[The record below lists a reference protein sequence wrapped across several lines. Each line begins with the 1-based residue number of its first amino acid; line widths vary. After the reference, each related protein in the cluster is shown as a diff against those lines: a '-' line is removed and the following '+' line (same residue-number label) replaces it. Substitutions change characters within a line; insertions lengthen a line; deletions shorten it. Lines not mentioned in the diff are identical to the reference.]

1 MFPSVTFMMWG
12 KHMRTGYLHGTT
24 SSYLH
29 QMTLEQR
36 VARLERELETRD
48 SQAADRRMW
57 RWYYLSS
64 AYIAIAITIIVYLA
78 ASLD

>member
-1 MFPSVTFMMWG
+1 
-12 KHMRTGYLHGTT
+12 
-24 SSYLH
+24 
-29 QMTLEQR
+29 MTLEQR